1 MVFFQVIIGDFV
13 WAELLVLSNKLEKLF
28 FKENIRNLSIE
39 LKTFFGG
46 NLFGWVRQMA
56 TL

>member
-1 MVFFQVIIGDFV
+1 M